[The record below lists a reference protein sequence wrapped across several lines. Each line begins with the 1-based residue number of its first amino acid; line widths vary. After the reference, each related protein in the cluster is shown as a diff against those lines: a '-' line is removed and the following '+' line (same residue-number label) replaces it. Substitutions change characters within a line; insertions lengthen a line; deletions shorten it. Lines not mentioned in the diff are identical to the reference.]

1 MSRLSQNGKDRRTV
15 PMEQGE
21 RADMT
26 GSRSPLAEEKH
37 NRKTESGPHELLPT
51 GHKSGCDP
59 KEKCADQWVCRADRY
74 NVNDVSSVVTKQAVV
89 VIRSNNADAEQGATN
104 EIGEA
109 RTKGNRTHTGR
120 RENEH
125 ERGKCSTEGT
135 VEGGGRRENEHGRGK
150 LILKDTRDQGEAEI
164 SGMGLATHTLICII
178 T

>member
-1 MSRLSQNGKDRRTV
+1 MSRSSQNGKDRRTV

-37 NRKTESGPHELLPT
+37 SRKTESGPHELLPT

-74 NVNDVSSVVTKQAVV
+74 NVNDVSSVVTKQAAV

-125 ERGKCSTEGT
+125 ERGKCSAEGT